1 MTPRIWNTIENLA
14 IALITILI
22 INFVIIQPLRK
33 EIREQFKIV
42 ATIAA
47 KPRYSI
53 SNDFEKMRT
62 KKGGSIVLDLN
73 NELNFLEMR
82 ENISDSLDY
91 TSIKKESFWKQIF
104 KKKTLNYNSQNQYP
118 K

>member
-14 IALITILI
+14 IALITILV

-33 EIREQFKIV
+33 EIREQFRIV
-42 ATIAA
+42 AAIASEP
-47 KPRYSI
+47 KYSI

-73 NELNFLEMR
+73 NELNSLELIK
-82 ENISDSLDY
+82 NDTDSTLINPDN
-91 TSIKKESFWKQIF
+91 KRSFWKRIF
-104 KKKTLNYNSQNQYP
+104 H
-118 K
+118 

>member
-14 IALITILI
+14 IALITILV

-33 EIREQFKIV
+33 EIREQFRIV
-42 ATIAA
+42 AAIASEP
-47 KPRYSI
+47 KYSI

-73 NELNFLEMR
+73 NELNSLEVM
-82 ENISDSLDY
+82 ENNIDSTLINPDN
-91 TSIKKESFWKQIF
+91 KRSFWKRIF
-104 KKKTLNYNSQNQYP
+104 H
-118 K
+118 

>member
-14 IALITILI
+14 IALITILV

-33 EIREQFKIV
+33 EIREQFRIV
-42 ATIAA
+42 AAIASEP
-47 KPRYSI
+47 KYSI

-73 NELNFLEMR
+73 NELNSLELIK
-82 ENISDSLDY
+82 NDTDSTLINPDN
-91 TSIKKESFWKQIF
+91 KRSFWKRIF
-104 KKKTLNYNSQNQYP
+104 Y
-118 K
+118 

>member
-14 IALITILI
+14 IALITILV

-33 EIREQFKIV
+33 EIREQFRIV
-42 ATIAA
+42 AAIATEP
-47 KPRYSI
+47 KYSI

-73 NELNFLEMR
+73 NELNSNEIQSI
-82 ENISDSLDY
+82 NNDSIY
-91 TSIKKESFWKQIF
+91 VNPNKKSFWKRLI
-104 KKKTLNYNSQNQYP
+104 KTKNKDP
-118 K
+118 TD